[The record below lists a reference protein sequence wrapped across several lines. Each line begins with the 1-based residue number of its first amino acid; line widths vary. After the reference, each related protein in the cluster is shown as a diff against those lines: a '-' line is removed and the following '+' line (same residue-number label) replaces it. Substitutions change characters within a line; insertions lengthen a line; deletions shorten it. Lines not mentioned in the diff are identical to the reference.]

1 MEIKNSSIRD
11 IDEIFRLYRLASQ
24 YQKITFPENQW
35 PEFDRRMVEK
45 EINENRQF
53 KLVVNDQIAC
63 VWAITFS
70 DPEIW
75 EEKNKDPA
83 IYIHRIATNPAFR
96 GNNFV
101 SNLATWAREYAKAQ
115 DKEYVRLDTCGN
127 NEKLIKHYKRSGFEF
142 LGMQKLK
149 NSTGLPAHYVNADVC
164 YFEMKL

>member
-1 MEIKNSSIRD
+1 MEIQNSSIKD

-24 YQKITFPENQW
+24 YQKKTFPENQW
-35 PEFDRRMVEK
+35 PEFDRKMVEK
-45 EINENRQF
+45 EIIENRQF
-53 KLVVNDQIAC
+53 KLVIEDQIAC

-83 IYIHRIATNPAFR
+83 VYIHRIATNPNFR

-101 SNLATWAREYAKAQ
+101 SIIAGWARDYANA
-115 DKEYVRLDTCGN
+115 KEKKYVRLDTCGN
-127 NEKLIKHYKRSGFEF
+127 NTRLIEHYKKSGFEF

-149 NSTGLPAHYVNADVC
+149 NSTGLPAHYINADVC
-164 YFEMKL
+164 YFEMEL